1 MSNLHH
7 MSDKYKEVCQLLEEE
22 LPAKSPIE
30 YISHNKELNKI

>member
-7 MSDKYKEVCQLLEEE
+7 MSDKYKEACQLLTEE

-30 YISHNKELNKI
+30 SILHDKELNKI